1 MPTPS
6 PNPMAAYATWV
17 VRHRRAVIAAVLLIT
32 ACLAGA
38 STRLYLEVDPDRLL
52 PQEHPYMRA
61 AQDVK
66 QLFDTYNVVVVGL
79 FPKDGE
85 VFTPAFLAKLDE
97 ATKRIAA
104 LPGVKPAL
112 VQSLA
117 SPNTKY
123 VAGSDKQVELEPVMP
138 APPVDRASA
147 EEVRRRTFAEPALVG
162 TLVTTDGSAASLF
175 VDFNLTPELPGYG
188 QIVAAVRAVLAEVD
202 DGTFEYTLAGPVV
215 VLAEVEIYG
224 SRLLYYLPLA
234 LLVIGLIHYHAF
246 GTLQALLLP
255 LVTALLAVVWALGLM
270 GLFRVPLD
278 PYNTTTPILILAVGA
293 GHAVQILKRFYEELE
308 ESGDVETAIVASLTR
323 VGPVMIAAGLVA
335 SLSFLSLVTF
345 RTATIRTFG
354 LFTAAGIASALVI
367 ELTII
372 PAVRAMLPPPRRRE
386 LEREAASHPWL
397 DAFLDGAA
405 NAARNAPLRVNAVGL
420 VLFAA
425 CLVSASRVEIN
436 MSVKRLFAEGD
447 PIRNAD
453 ARMNATFAGTN
464 TLDLLVESDEEGAL
478 SEPAAVQAIDEL
490 ERTIE
495 RESQV
500 GKVTSYVDFLRTF
513 HHAVNAGRA
522 EVSRVPET
530 RALTAQYLFLYSLSG
545 SAGTFD
551 TLIDPARRNAVI
563 RVLVHDD
570 TTSVGRALI
579 QRIEAEVA
587 RTFPP
592 GYRVRFTGTLGS
604 AVAATDV
611 MVEGKL
617 WNMAQITAITI
628 GVASLFL
635 RSLLGG
641 LLVALPLAFAVAV
654 NFGIMGLLGVRLD
667 DATSAISAMAVGIGA
682 DYAIYLLFRLREE
695 LGRTADVHE
704 ALHRALMTSGKAI
717 LFVSTA
723 IAVGYGLLGLTGFL
737 FHLRLGGLVALAMLV
752 SAGSTIVFLP
762 AVVALT
768 KPRFLW
774 SRIAEVESTDAVRAA
789 GCNVT
794 AHRLSR

>member
-1 MPTPS
+1 
-6 PNPMAAYATWV
+6 MASYAAWI
-17 VRHRRAVIAAVLLIT
+17 VRRRQAVIAVVLLIT

-38 STRLYLEVDPDRLL
+38 STRLYMEVDPDRLL

-66 QLFDTYNVVVVGL
+66 RLFDTYNVVVIGL
-79 FPKDGE
+79 FPKDGA

-97 ATKRIAA
+97 ATRRIAA

-123 VAGSDKQVELEPVMP
+123 VTGSEERVDLEPVMP
-138 APPVDRASA
+138 SPPVDRVGA
-147 EEVRRRTFAEPALVG
+147 EEVRRRAFAEPALVG
-162 TLVTTDGSAASLF
+162 TLVTADGSAASLF
-175 VDFNLTPELPGYG
+175 VDFSLTPELPGYG
-188 QIVAAVRAVLAEVD
+188 QIVAAVRAALAEID

-246 GTLQALLLP
+246 RTLQGLFLP
-255 LVTALLAVVWALGLM
+255 LVTALLAVVWALGFM
-270 GLFRVPLD
+270 GLAGVPLD
-278 PYNTTTPILILAVGA
+278 PYNTTTPILILAVAA
-293 GHAVQILKRFYEELE
+293 GHAVQILKRFYEELD
-308 ESGDVETAIVASLTR
+308 ESGDVETAIVTSLAR

-397 DAFLDGAA
+397 DAFLDEAA
-405 NAARNAPLRVNAVGL
+405 NAASSAPRWMIAVGL
-420 VLFAA
+420 MLFAA
-425 CLVSASRVEIN
+425 CLLSAARVDVN
-436 MSVKRLFAEGD
+436 MSVKRLFADGD
-447 PIRNAD
+447 PIRRAD
-453 ARMNATFAGTN
+453 ARMNTSFAGTN

-478 SEPAAVQAIDEL
+478 AEPAIVNAIAGL

-495 RESQV
+495 REPQV
-500 GKVTSYVDFLRTF
+500 GKATSYVDFLRTF

-522 EVSRVPET
+522 DASRLPET

-592 GYRVRFTGTLGS
+592 GYRVRYTGTLGS

-617 WNMAQITAITI
+617 WNMAQIAAITI
-628 GVASLFL
+628 GIASLFL

-654 NFGIMGLLGVRLD
+654 NFGVMGMLGVRLD
-667 DATSAISAMAVGIGA
+667 DATAAISAMAVGIGA

-695 LGRTADVHE
+695 LVATADLHQ

-717 LFVSTA
+717 LFVATA

-737 FHLRLGGLVALAMLV
+737 FHLRLGSLVALAMLV

-762 AVVALT
+762 AVVVLIE
-768 KPRFLW
+768 PRFLW
-774 SRIAEVESTDAVRAA
+774 SRIAVADAPSGHELSHPHERRESA
-789 GCNVT
+789 
-794 AHRLSR
+794 

>member
-1 MPTPS
+1 MTRY
-6 PNPMAAYATWV
+6 AAWI

-32 ACLAGA
+32 GCLAGA

-52 PQEHPYMRA
+52 PQEHPHMRA

-66 QLFDTYNVVVVGL
+66 RLFDTYNVVVIGL
-79 FPKDGE
+79 FPRDGE

-97 ATKRIAA
+97 ATRRIAA
-104 LPGVKPAL
+104 LPGVKPTL

-123 VAGSDKQVELEPVMP
+123 VTGSEERVDLEPVMP
-138 APPVDRASA
+138 SLPVDRAGA
-147 EEVRRRTFAEPALVG
+147 EEVRRRAFAEPALVG
-162 TLVTTDGSAASLF
+162 TLVTSDASAASVF
-175 VDFNLTPELPGYG
+175 VDFELTPELPGYG
-188 QIVAAVRAVLAEVD
+188 QIVAAVRGVLAEVD

-215 VLAEVEIYG
+215 ILADVEIYG
-224 SRLLYYLPLA
+224 GRLLFYLPLA

-246 GTLQALLLP
+246 RTLQALFLP

-293 GHAVQILKRFYEELE
+293 GHAVQILKRFYEELDE
-308 ESGDVETAIVASLTR
+308 CGDVETAIVTSLAR
-323 VGPVMIAAGLVA
+323 VGPVMIAAGIVA

-354 LFTAAGIASALVI
+354 LFTAAGVASALVI

-372 PAVRAMLPPPRRRE
+372 PAVRAMLPAPRRRE
-386 LEREAASHPWL
+386 LEREAASHPWI

-405 NAARNAPLRVNAVGL
+405 NLARVAPRRVIAVGL

-425 CLVSASRVEIN
+425 CLVSASRVEVN
-436 MSVKRLFAEGD
+436 MSVKRLFAESD

-453 ARMNATFAGTN
+453 ARMNAAFAGTN
-464 TLDLLVESDEEGAL
+464 TLDLLVEGDEEGAL
-478 SEPAAVQAIDEL
+478 AEPAILQAIDGLSRTL
-490 ERTIE
+490 ERE
-495 RESQV
+495 PQV

-522 EVSRVPET
+522 DVSRLPAT

-551 TLIDPARRNAVI
+551 TFIDPARRNAVL

-570 TTSVGRALI
+570 TTSVGNALI
-579 QRIEAEVA
+579 RRVEEEVA

-592 GYRVRFTGTLGS
+592 GYQVRFTGTLGS

-617 WNMAQITAITI
+617 WNMAQIAGITV
-628 GVASLFL
+628 GVAALFL
-635 RSLLGG
+635 RSLIGG

-654 NFGIMGLLGVRLD
+654 NFGVMGLLGVRLD

-682 DYAIYLLFRLREE
+682 DYAIYLLFRLRDEI
-695 LGRTADVHE
+695 GSTADLHE
-704 ALHRALMTSGKAI
+704 AIHRALRTSGKAI
-717 LFVSTA
+717 LFVATA

-752 SAGSTIVFLP
+752 SAGSTVVFLP
-762 AVVALT
+762 AVVALIS
-768 KPRFLW
+768 PRFLW
-774 SRIAEVESTDAVRAA
+774 SKLVDAEDTELEREEDYKVAARA
-789 GCNVT
+789 
-794 AHRLSR
+794 R

>member
-1 MPTPS
+1 M
-6 PNPMAAYATWV
+6 
-17 VRHRRAVIAAVLLIT
+17 
-32 ACLAGA
+32 
-38 STRLYLEVDPDRLL
+38 
-52 PQEHPYMRA
+52 
-61 AQDVK
+61 
-66 QLFDTYNVVVVGL
+66 
-79 FPKDGE
+79 
-85 VFTPAFLAKLDE
+85 
-97 ATKRIAA
+97 
-104 LPGVKPAL
+104 
-112 VQSLA
+112 
-117 SPNTKY
+117 
-123 VAGSDKQVELEPVMP
+123 
-138 APPVDRASA
+138 
-147 EEVRRRTFAEPALVG
+147 
-162 TLVTTDGSAASLF
+162 
-175 VDFNLTPELPGYG
+175 
-188 QIVAAVRAVLAEVD
+188 LAELD

-246 GTLQALLLP
+246 RTLQALFLP

-293 GHAVQILKRFYEELE
+293 GHAVQILKRFYEELDE
-308 ESGDVETAIVASLTR
+308 CGDVEAAIVASLAR

-386 LEREAASHPWL
+386 LEREASSHPWIE
-397 DAFLDGAA
+397 AFLDRSAA
-405 NAARNAPLRVNAVGL
+405 AACETPRRVIAAGI

-425 CLVSASRVEIN
+425 CLVSAARVDVN

-447 PIRNAD
+447 PIRRAD
-453 ARMNATFAGTN
+453 ERMNATFAGTN
-464 TLDLLVESDEEGAL
+464 TLDLLVESDAEGAL
-478 SEPAAVQAIDEL
+478 AEPTIVQAIDRL
-490 ERTIE
+490 ERTLE
-495 RESQV
+495 REPQV
-500 GKVTSYVDFLRTF
+500 GKATSYVDFLRTF
-513 HHAVNAGRA
+513 HHAVNAGRGD
-522 EVSRVPET
+522 VSRLAES

-570 TTSVGRALI
+570 TTSVGQALI
-579 QRIEAEVA
+579 RRVEAEVA
-587 RTFPP
+587 RTFPA

-617 WNMAQITAITI
+617 WNMAQIAAITI
-628 GVASLFL
+628 GIAALFL

-654 NFGIMGLLGVRLD
+654 NFGLMGLLGVRLD

-695 LGRTADVHE
+695 LSRGVDLDE
-704 ALHRALMTSGKAI
+704 ALHRALLTSGKAI
-717 LFVSTA
+717 LFVATA

-737 FHLRLGGLVALAMLV
+737 FHLRLGALVAMAMLV
-752 SAGSTIVFLP
+752 SAGCTLVLLP
-762 AVVALT
+762 AVVAVIR
-768 KPRFLW
+768 PRFLG
-774 SRIAEVESTDAVRAA
+774 SEQPVAEGVDSVRAA
-789 GCNVT
+789 G
-794 AHRLSR
+794 AM

>member
-1 MPTPS
+1 
-6 PNPMAAYATWV
+6 MATYAAWV
-17 VRHRRAVIAAVLLIT
+17 VRHRRAVIAVVLLIT
-32 ACLAGA
+32 GCLASA

-66 QLFDTYNVVVVGL
+66 RLFDAYNVVVVGL
-79 FPKDGE
+79 FPRDGV

-97 ATKRIAA
+97 VTKRIAR

-112 VQSLA
+112 LQSLA
-117 SPNTKY
+117 SANTKY
-123 VAGSDKQVELEPVMP
+123 VAGTEERVELEPVMP
-138 APPVDRASA
+138 SPPVDLAGA
-147 EEVRRRTFAEPALVG
+147 EEVRWRAFAEPALVG
-162 TLVTTDGSAASLF
+162 TLVTADGSAASLF
-175 VDFNLTPELPGYG
+175 VDFKLTPEMPGYG
-188 QIVAAVRAVLAEVD
+188 QIVAAVRAALAELD
-202 DGTFEYTLAGPVV
+202 DGTFDYTLAGPVV

-246 GTLQALLLP
+246 RTLQALFLP

-293 GHAVQILKRFYEELE
+293 GHAVQILKRFYEELD
-308 ESGDVETAIVASLTR
+308 ESGDVETAIVASLSR
-323 VGPVMIAAGLVA
+323 VGPVMIAAGLLA

-354 LFTAAGIASALVI
+354 LFTGAGIASALAI

-386 LEREAASHPWL
+386 REREAASHPWL
-397 DAFLDGAA
+397 EAFLDGSA
-405 NAARNAPLRVNAVGL
+405 NAARHAPGGVIAAGL

-425 CLVSASRVEIN
+425 CLVSASRVEVN
-436 MSVKRLFAEGD
+436 MSVKRLFAESA
-447 PIRNAD
+447 PIRRAD
-453 ARMNATFAGTN
+453 ARLNATFAGTN
-464 TLDLLVESDEEGAL
+464 TLELLIEGDEEGAL
-478 SEPAAVQAIDEL
+478 AEPAILQAIDGL
-490 ERTIE
+490 ERTLE
-495 RESQV
+495 REPQV
-500 GKVTSYVDFLRTF
+500 GKAISYVDFLRTF
-513 HHAVNAGRA
+513 HRAVNAGRA
-522 EVSRVPET
+522 DLSRLPET
-530 RALTAQYLFLYSLSG
+530 RALAAQYLFLYSLSG

-551 TLIDPARRNAVI
+551 TLIDPARRSAVV
-563 RVLVHDD
+563 RLLVHDD
-570 TTSVGRALI
+570 TTSLAEALI
-579 QRIEAEVA
+579 RRVEEEVA
-587 RTFPP
+587 RTFPS
-592 GYRVRFTGTLGS
+592 GYQVRFTGTLGS
-604 AVAATDV
+604 AVAATDA

-617 WNMAQITAITI
+617 WNMAQIALITI
-628 GVASLFL
+628 GVASIVL

-654 NFGIMGLLGVRLD
+654 NFGVMGLLGVRLD

-695 LGRTADVHE
+695 LGRTADLEE
-704 ALHRALMTSGKAI
+704 ALHRALVTSGKAI
-717 LFVSTA
+717 LFVATA
-723 IAVGYGLLGLTGFL
+723 IAGYGMLGLTGFL

-752 SAGSTIVFLP
+752 SAGSTIVLLP
-762 AVVALT
+762 AVVAFI

-774 SRIAEVESTDAVRAA
+774 TKVEVAEESQAVRAA
-789 GCNVT
+789 
-794 AHRLSR
+794 AAR